1 MADWITPDW
10 PAPPNVKS
18 AATLRTGGVSQGAF
32 SSLNFGSHVGD
43 EPAAV
48 AENRRLL
55 RAALKLPPEPAW
67 LNQVHGINVV
77 DATGGTVAAS
87 SRNASDAR
95 SSTAVDATREAV
107 ASFSNVSGASSSTA
121 DANSSGARGASSIS
135 EGGGSRTQENP
146 ASAGGAMP
154 VAPTADASVARG
166 AGAVCVVMTADC
178 LPVLFCDR
186 AGTRVGAAHAG
197 WRGLAGGVLGAT
209 IKALDV
215 PPSSLMAWLGPAIE
229 QDAFEVGDD
238 VHEAFLKLAAEN
250 AAAFRSNERGRW
262 QADLYQLARNE
273 LARLGVTAVYGGG
286 FKCFADSERFFSYR
300 RENRTGRMA
309 TLVWLER

>member
-1 MADWITPDW
+1 MADWVTPDW

-18 AATLRTGGVSQGAF
+18 AATLRTGGVSEGEF
-32 SSLNFGSHVGD
+32 SSLNLGSHVGD
-43 EPAAV
+43 VPAAV
-48 AENRRLL
+48 AENRRLVKAGL
-55 RAALKLPPEPAW
+55 GLPAEPNW

-77 DATGGTVAAS
+77 DVTGSAAAAS
-87 SRNASDAR
+87 FR
-95 SSTAVDATREAV
+95 ST
-107 ASFSNVSGASSSTA
+107 SGASSSA
-121 DANSSGARGASSIS
+121 VVDANSSGAQGASSIS
-135 EGGGSRTQENP
+135 EVGGSGTQENP
-146 ASAGGAMP
+146 AAP
-154 VAPTADASVARG
+154 PTADASVARG

-215 PPSSLMAWLGPAIE
+215 PPSNLMAWLGPAIE
-229 QDAFEVGDD
+229 QEAFEVGED
-238 VHEAFLKLAAEN
+238 VHEAFLKLAADN
-250 AAAFRSNERGRW
+250 AAAFRSNSRARW

-273 LARLGVTAVYGGG
+273 LARLGVSAVYGGG

-300 RENRTGRMA
+300 RASRTGRMA
-309 TLVWLER
+309 TLVWLEP